1 MARNELPPFP
11 FTVDRFVEEVKSEA
25 ASMASQACAAFATLA
40 TKAVVP
46 GEFRGAV
53 PAVVA
58 LVEREGEGFDVA
70 AKESALAAL
79 VALLACVEGAAEDAV
94 DLGVVGKLVAAAAA
108 RDDGRLDVNAIEA
121 LRVLVTVEAAASAVV
136 ADESLINAVVEFVA
150 ERAVRPAPNPG
161 APDDVAEASL
171 DLLCGLASKRS
182 GGACRDA
189 VIRGGGVTVLSRV
202 LANARNDEVV
212 IRALLG
218 LAMTTAKEAQQAE
231 LVAAE
236 GAARRAHARHRSRT
250 ETPPASRRISSISS
264 EETRRS
270 NRRWRSRSGRACRR
284 GRGRGWT
291 RRECVGRFAAQLKV

>member
-1 MARNELPPFP
+1 MVARNELPPFP

-182 GGACRDA
+182 DGGACRDA

-236 GAARRAHARHRSRT
+236 GAAAALMRAMRSPDGDAAGVAKDLVNLLGRN
-250 ETPPASRRISSISS
+250 PALKSQM
-264 EETRRS
+264 
-270 NRRWRSRSGRACRR
+270 AVAL
-284 GRGRGWT
+284 
-291 RRECVGRFAAQLKV
+291 RESMSAGAGAGMDTA

>member
-1 MARNELPPFP
+1 
-11 FTVDRFVEEVKSEA
+11 
-25 ASMASQACAAFATLA
+25 MASQACAAFATLA

-182 GGACRDA
+182 DGGACRDA

-236 GAARRAHARHRSRT
+236 GAAAALMRAMRSPDGDAAGVAKDLVNLLGRN
-250 ETPPASRRISSISS
+250 PALKSQM
-264 EETRRS
+264 
-270 NRRWRSRSGRACRR
+270 AVAL
-284 GRGRGWT
+284 
-291 RRECVGRFAAQLKV
+291 RESMSAGAGAGMDTA

>member
-1 MARNELPPFP
+1 MVARNELPPFP
-11 FTVDRFVEEVKSEA
+11 FTVDEFVEEVKSDA
-25 ASMASQACAAFATLA
+25 ASIASQACAAFATLA
-40 TKAVVP
+40 TKVVIP

-94 DLGVVGKLVAAAAA
+94 GLGVVGKLVAAAAA

-182 GGACRDA
+182 DGGACRDA
-189 VIRGGGVTVLSRV
+189 VIRRGGVTVLARV

-236 GAARRAHARHRSRT
+236 GAAAALMRAMRSPDGDAAGVAKDLVNLLGRN
-250 ETPPASRRISSISS
+250 PALKSQM
-264 EETRRS
+264 
-270 NRRWRSRSGRACRR
+270 AAAL
-284 GRGRGWT
+284 
-291 RRECVGRFAAQLKV
+291 RESMSAGAGAGMDTA

>member
-1 MARNELPPFP
+1 MVARNELPPFP

-25 ASMASQACAAFATLA
+25 ASIASQACAAFATLA

-94 DLGVVGKLVAAAAA
+94 GLGVVGKLVAAAAA

-182 GGACRDA
+182 DGGACRDA
-189 VIRGGGVTVLSRV
+189 VIRGGGVTVLARV

-236 GAARRAHARHRSRT
+236 GAAAALMRAMRSPDGDAAGVAKDLVNLLGRN
-250 ETPPASRRISSISS
+250 PALKSQM
-264 EETRRS
+264 
-270 NRRWRSRSGRACRR
+270 AVAL
-284 GRGRGWT
+284 
-291 RRECVGRFAAQLKV
+291 RESMSAGAGAGMDTA

>member
-1 MARNELPPFP
+1 MVARNELPPFP

-79 VALLACVEGAAEDAV
+79 VALLACIEGAAEDAV
-94 DLGVVGKLVAAAAA
+94 GLGVVGKLVAAAAA

-171 DLLCGLASKRS
+171 DLLCGLAAKRS
-182 GGACRDA
+182 DGGACRDA
-189 VIRGGGVTVLSRV
+189 VIRGGGVTVLARV

-236 GAARRAHARHRSRT
+236 GAAAALMRAMRSPDGDAAGVAKDLVNLLGRN
-250 ETPPASRRISSISS
+250 PALKSQM
-264 EETRRS
+264 
-270 NRRWRSRSGRACRR
+270 AVAL
-284 GRGRGWT
+284 
-291 RRECVGRFAAQLKV
+291 RESMSAGAGAGMDTA

>member
-1 MARNELPPFP
+1 MVARNELPPFP
-11 FTVDRFVEEVKSEA
+11 FTVDHFVEEVKSEA

-94 DLGVVGKLVAAAAA
+94 GLGVVGKLVAAAAA

-182 GGACRDA
+182 DGGACRDA

-236 GAARRAHARHRSRT
+236 GAAAALMRAMRSPDGDAAGVAKDLVNLLGRN
-250 ETPPASRRISSISS
+250 PALKSQM
-264 EETRRS
+264 
-270 NRRWRSRSGRACRR
+270 AVAL
-284 GRGRGWT
+284 
-291 RRECVGRFAAQLKV
+291 RESMSAGAGAGMDTA

>member
-1 MARNELPPFP
+1 MARNEAPPFP
-11 FTVDRFVEEVKSEA
+11 FTVDHFVEEVKSEA

-40 TKAVVP
+40 TKVVVP

-58 LVEREGEGFDVA
+58 LVEREGDGFDVA

-108 RDDGRLDVNAIEA
+108 RDDGGLDVNAIEA

-182 GGACRDA
+182 DGGRAGR
-189 VIRGGGVTVLSRV
+189 RHPRGGVTVLSRV

-218 LAMTTAKEAQQAE
+218 LAMTTAHEAQQAE

-236 GAARRAHARHRSRT
+236 VRGLTRAARSPGRRRRRRREGSRQS
-250 ETPPASRRISSISS
+250 PRKKPGAQIADG
-264 EETRRS
+264 
-270 NRRWRSRSGRACRR
+270 GRAQ
-284 GRGRGWT
+284 GEHVGGGGGGDGHGI
-291 RRECVGRFAAQLKV
+291 ECMGRFPIL

>member
-1 MARNELPPFP
+1 
-11 FTVDRFVEEVKSEA
+11 
-25 ASMASQACAAFATLA
+25 MASQACAAFATLA

-161 APDDVAEASL
+161 VPDDVAEASL

-182 GGACRDA
+182 DGGACRDA

-236 GAARRAHARHRSRT
+236 GAAAALMRAMRSPDGDAAGVAKDLVNLLGRN
-250 ETPPASRRISSISS
+250 PALKSQM
-264 EETRRS
+264 
-270 NRRWRSRSGRACRR
+270 AVAL
-284 GRGRGWT
+284 
-291 RRECVGRFAAQLKV
+291 RESMSAGAGAGMDTA

>member
-1 MARNELPPFP
+1 MVARNELPPFP

-94 DLGVVGKLVAAAAA
+94 GLGVVGKLVAAAAA

-182 GGACRDA
+182 DGGACRDA
-189 VIRGGGVTVLSRV
+189 VIRGGGVTVLARV

-236 GAARRAHARHRSRT
+236 GAAAALMRAMRSPDGDAAGVAKDLVNLLGRN
-250 ETPPASRRISSISS
+250 PALKSQM
-264 EETRRS
+264 
-270 NRRWRSRSGRACRR
+270 AVAL
-284 GRGRGWT
+284 
-291 RRECVGRFAAQLKV
+291 RESMSAGAGAGMDTA

>member
-1 MARNELPPFP
+1 MVARNELPPFP

-94 DLGVVGKLVAAAAA
+94 GLGVVGKLVAAAAA

-182 GGACRDA
+182 DGGACRDA
-189 VIRGGGVTVLSRV
+189 VIRGGGVTVLARV

-236 GAARRAHARHRSRT
+236 GAAAALMRAMRSPDGDAAGVAKDLVNLLGRN
-250 ETPPASRRISSISS
+250 PA
-264 EETRRS
+264 
-270 NRRWRSRSGRACRR
+270 
-284 GRGRGWT
+284 
-291 RRECVGRFAAQLKV
+291 LKSQMAVALWESLSAGAGAGMDTA

>member
-182 GGACRDA
+182 DGGACRDA

-236 GAARRAHARHRSRT
+236 GAAAALMRAMRSPDGDAAGVAKDLVNLLGRN
-250 ETPPASRRISSISS
+250 PALKSQM
-264 EETRRS
+264 
-270 NRRWRSRSGRACRR
+270 AVAL
-284 GRGRGWT
+284 
-291 RRECVGRFAAQLKV
+291 RESMSAGAGAGMDTA

>member
-1 MARNELPPFP
+1 MVARNELPPFP
-11 FTVDRFVEEVKSEA
+11 FTVDHFVEEVKSEA

-182 GGACRDA
+182 DGGACRDA

-236 GAARRAHARHRSRT
+236 GAAAALMRAMRSPDGDAAGVAKDLVNLLGRN
-250 ETPPASRRISSISS
+250 PALKSQM
-264 EETRRS
+264 
-270 NRRWRSRSGRACRR
+270 AVAL
-284 GRGRGWT
+284 
-291 RRECVGRFAAQLKV
+291 RESMSAGAGAGMDTA

>member
-1 MARNELPPFP
+1 M
-11 FTVDRFVEEVKSEA
+11 
-25 ASMASQACAAFATLA
+25 
-40 TKAVVP
+40 
-46 GEFRGAV
+46 
-53 PAVVA
+53 
-58 LVEREGEGFDVA
+58 
-70 AKESALAAL
+70 
-79 VALLACVEGAAEDAV
+79 ALLACVEGAAEDAV

-171 DLLCGLASKRS
+171 DLLRPRVQAFRRRR
-182 GGACRDA
+182 CRDA

-236 GAARRAHARHRSRT
+236 GAARRSSRHRSRRRRRR
-250 ETPPASRRISSISS
+250 ARRISSISS

-291 RRECVGRFAAQLKV
+291 RRECAGRFPATCCNLKVPLI

>member
-1 MARNELPPFP
+1 MVARNELPPFP

-94 DLGVVGKLVAAAAA
+94 GLGVVGKLVAAAAA
-108 RDDGRLDVNAIEA
+108 RDDGRLDVNAIGA

-182 GGACRDA
+182 DGGACRDA
-189 VIRGGGVTVLSRV
+189 VIRRGGVTVLARV

-236 GAARRAHARHRSRT
+236 GAAAALMRAMRSPDGDAAGVAKDLVNLLGRN
-250 ETPPASRRISSISS
+250 PALKSQM
-264 EETRRS
+264 
-270 NRRWRSRSGRACRR
+270 AVAL
-284 GRGRGWT
+284 
-291 RRECVGRFAAQLKV
+291 RESMSAGAGAGMDTA

>member
-1 MARNELPPFP
+1 M
-11 FTVDRFVEEVKSEA
+11 EEVKSEA
-25 ASMASQACAAFATLA
+25 ASIASQACAAFATLA

-94 DLGVVGKLVAAAAA
+94 GLGVVGKLVAAAAA

-182 GGACRDA
+182 DGGACRDA
-189 VIRGGGVTVLSRV
+189 VIRGGGVTVLARV

-236 GAARRAHARHRSRT
+236 GAAAALMRAMRSPDGDAAGVAKDLVNLLGRN
-250 ETPPASRRISSISS
+250 PALKSQM
-264 EETRRS
+264 
-270 NRRWRSRSGRACRR
+270 AVAL
-284 GRGRGWT
+284 
-291 RRECVGRFAAQLKV
+291 RESMSAGAGAGMDTA

>member
-1 MARNELPPFP
+1 MRGVRHAGHEGGRSRRVPRRRPRGGGARRARGRGL
-11 FTVDRFVEEVKSEA
+11 RRR
-25 ASMASQACAAFATLA
+25 
-40 TKAVVP
+40 
-46 GEFRGAV
+46 GEGERARGARG
-53 PAVVA
+53 A
-58 LVEREGEGFDVA
+58 
-70 AKESALAAL
+70 
-79 VALLACVEGAAEDAV
+79 LACVEGAAEDAV

-182 GGACRDA
+182 DGGACRDA

-236 GAARRAHARHRSRT
+236 GAAARSCAPSFPGRRRRRRREGSRQS
-250 ETPPASRRISSISS
+250 PRKKPGAQIADG
-264 EETRRS
+264 
-270 NRRWRSRSGRACRR
+270 GRAQ
-284 GRGRGWT
+284 G
-291 RRECVGRFAAQLKV
+291 EHVGGGGGGDGHGVSVRVDSPLRAVI

>member
-1 MARNELPPFP
+1 M
-11 FTVDRFVEEVKSEA
+11 EEVKSEA

-94 DLGVVGKLVAAAAA
+94 GLGVVGKLVAAAAA

-182 GGACRDA
+182 DGGACRDA

-236 GAARRAHARHRSRT
+236 GAAAALMRAMRSPDGDAAGVAKDLVNLLGRN
-250 ETPPASRRISSISS
+250 PALKSQM
-264 EETRRS
+264 
-270 NRRWRSRSGRACRR
+270 AVAL
-284 GRGRGWT
+284 
-291 RRECVGRFAAQLKV
+291 RESMSAGAGAGMDTA

>member
-1 MARNELPPFP
+1 MVARNELPPFP

-94 DLGVVGKLVAAAAA
+94 GLGVVGKLVAAAAA

-182 GGACRDA
+182 DGGACRDA

-236 GAARRAHARHRSRT
+236 GAAAALMRAMRSPDGDAAGVAKDLVNLLGRN
-250 ETPPASRRISSISS
+250 PALKSQM
-264 EETRRS
+264 
-270 NRRWRSRSGRACRR
+270 AVAL
-284 GRGRGWT
+284 
-291 RRECVGRFAAQLKV
+291 RESMSAGAGAGMDTA

>member
-1 MARNELPPFP
+1 MVARNELPPFP

-25 ASMASQACAAFATLA
+25 ASIASQACAAFATLA

-94 DLGVVGKLVAAAAA
+94 GLGVVGKLVAAAAA

-182 GGACRDA
+182 DGGACRDA

-236 GAARRAHARHRSRT
+236 GAAAALMRAMRSPDGDAAGVAKDLVNLLGRN
-250 ETPPASRRISSISS
+250 PALKSQM
-264 EETRRS
+264 
-270 NRRWRSRSGRACRR
+270 AVAL
-284 GRGRGWT
+284 
-291 RRECVGRFAAQLKV
+291 RESMSAGAGAGMDTA

>member
-1 MARNELPPFP
+1 MVARNELPPFP

-79 VALLACVEGAAEDAV
+79 VALLACIEGAAEDAV
-94 DLGVVGKLVAAAAA
+94 GLGVVGKLVAAAAA

-182 GGACRDA
+182 DGGACRDA
-189 VIRGGGVTVLSRV
+189 VIRGGGVTVLARV

-236 GAARRAHARHRSRT
+236 GAAAALMRAMRSPDGDAAGVAKDLVNLLGRN
-250 ETPPASRRISSISS
+250 PALKSQM
-264 EETRRS
+264 
-270 NRRWRSRSGRACRR
+270 AVAL
-284 GRGRGWT
+284 
-291 RRECVGRFAAQLKV
+291 RESMSAGAGAGMDTA

>member
-1 MARNELPPFP
+1 MVARNELPPFP
-11 FTVDRFVEEVKSEA
+11 FTVDHFVEEVKSEA

-136 ADESLINAVVEFVA
+136 ADESLINAVVDFVA

-182 GGACRDA
+182 DGGACRDA

-236 GAARRAHARHRSRT
+236 GAAAALMRAMRSPDGDAAGVAKDLVNLLGRN
-250 ETPPASRRISSISS
+250 PALKSQM
-264 EETRRS
+264 
-270 NRRWRSRSGRACRR
+270 AVAL
-284 GRGRGWT
+284 
-291 RRECVGRFAAQLKV
+291 RESMSAGAGAGMDTA

>member
-94 DLGVVGKLVAAAAA
+94 GLGVVGKLVAAAAA

-182 GGACRDA
+182 DGGACRDA
-189 VIRGGGVTVLSRV
+189 VIRGGGVTVLARV

-212 IRALLG
+212 IRALLASG
-218 LAMTTAKEAQQAE
+218 DDHREGGTAGG
-231 LVAAE
+231 V
-236 GAARRAHARHRSRT
+236 GSRGGRGGGAHARHAFPGRRRRRRREGSRQS
-250 ETPPASRRISSISS
+250 PRKKPGAQIADG
-264 EETRRS
+264 
-270 NRRWRSRSGRACRR
+270 GRAQ
-284 GRGRGWT
+284 G
-291 RRECVGRFAAQLKV
+291 EHVGGGGGGDGHGVSVWVDSPLN

>member
-1 MARNELPPFP
+1 MVARNELPPFP
-11 FTVDRFVEEVKSEA
+11 FTVDRFVEEVKSDA
-25 ASMASQACAAFATLA
+25 ASTASQACAAFATLA

-94 DLGVVGKLVAAAAA
+94 GLGVVGKLVAAAAA

-136 ADESLINAVVEFVA
+136 ADESLIDAVVEFVA
-150 ERAVRPAPNPG
+150 ERAVRPPPTPG
-161 APDDVAEASL
+161 APHDVAEASL

-182 GGACRDA
+182 DGGACRDA
-189 VIRGGGVTVLSRV
+189 VIRRGGVTVLARV

-236 GAARRAHARHRSRT
+236 GAAAALMRAVRSPDGDAAGVAKDLVNLLGRN
-250 ETPPASRRISSISS
+250 PALKSQM
-264 EETRRS
+264 
-270 NRRWRSRSGRACRR
+270 AAAL
-284 GRGRGWT
+284 
-291 RRECVGRFAAQLKV
+291 RESMSAGAGAGMDTA

>member
-1 MARNELPPFP
+1 M
-11 FTVDRFVEEVKSEA
+11 EEVKSEA
-25 ASMASQACAAFATLA
+25 ASIASQACAAFATLA

-94 DLGVVGKLVAAAAA
+94 GLGVVGKLVAAAAA

-182 GGACRDA
+182 DGGACRDA

-236 GAARRAHARHRSRT
+236 GAAAALMRAMRSPDGDAAGVAKDLVNLLGRN
-250 ETPPASRRISSISS
+250 PALKSQM
-264 EETRRS
+264 
-270 NRRWRSRSGRACRR
+270 AVAL
-284 GRGRGWT
+284 
-291 RRECVGRFAAQLKV
+291 RESMSAGAGAGMDTA